1 MDPNETLSELLDAL
15 GQAFEVL
22 EEAQQHAENLTNWIR
37 KEGFPPTPSAE
48 QLSELRRYA
57 SAFGIKNPAY
67 AIPAVAL
74 NAILPRLAERLR
86 EVERVVS

>member
-1 MDPNETLSELLDAL
+1 MDPNATLAELLEAL

-22 EEAQQHAENLTNWIR
+22 EEAQQHAENLTIWTR
-37 KEGFPPTPSAE
+37 RHGFPPELTE
-48 QLSELRRYA
+48 DQLRQLRRYA

-74 NAILPRLAERLR
+74 NAIIPRLAERLR